1 MGVSS
6 TKSAGTT
13 TVGGCTAGRQPT
25 GTRPPPGWQCPYAT
39 AGPTPAE
46 DARVARDQVAIVH
59 DYLTQRG
66 GAERVVLAMA
76 RAFPRAPIY
85 TSLYEPE
92 STFGEFA
99 HHEVRVTGL
108 NRVGLLRR
116 RHRLALPLL
125 APSFS
130 RLVVDADVGLCS
142 TSGWSHGA
150 GVTGRKVVYWH
161 APARWLYQTDRYLGR
176 REIGSPSPD
185 LQRVGLRV
193 LSPAL
198 RSWDRRA
205 ARSGD
210 RSLVNSSATLDRV
223 RALYGITAEV
233 LPPPPA
239 LLAGGPSRPIP
250 GIEAGFWLCVARL
263 LPYKNVDAV
272 IEAIAARPGDRLIVV
287 GTGPEQERLRGLAS
301 PAVTFAGQI
310 EDDQMRWC
318 YENCRALVS
327 ASYEDFGLTPLEA
340 ASFGRPSAVLDFGG
354 HRDTVIPDRTG
365 ILFRRPEPRA
375 VAEALGRIAERK
387 WDETVLREHVER
399 FSESR
404 FAARL
409 QSVVAEEL
417 EVAGTDR

>member
-1 MGVSS
+1 ML
-6 TKSAGTT
+6 AG
-13 TVGGCTAGRQPT
+13 
-25 GTRPPPGWQCPYAT
+25 
-39 AGPTPAE
+39 

-92 STFGEFA
+92 LTFGEFA
-99 HHEVRVTGL
+99 DFEVRVTGL

-150 GVTGRKVVYWH
+150 GVTGRKVIYWH
-161 APARWLYQTDRYLGR
+161 TPARWLYQADRYLRR
-176 REIGSPSPD
+176 REIGGRSLD
-185 LQRVGLRV
+185 LQRAGLAV

-198 RSWDRRA
+198 RSWDRQA
-205 ARSGD
+205 ASSGD

-223 RALYGITAEV
+223 LAVYGITAEV
-233 LPPPPA
+233 LPPPPT
-239 LLAGGPSRPIP
+239 LLAGGPSRAIP
-250 GIEAGFWLCVARL
+250 GIEPGFWLCVARL
-263 LPYKNVDAV
+263 LPYKNVDTV
-272 IEAIAARPGDRLIVV
+272 IEAIQTRPGDRLIVV
-287 GTGPEQERLRGLAS
+287 GTGPEQERLRGLAR
-301 PAVTFAGQI
+301 PAVTFAGRI
-310 EDDQMRWC
+310 DDDQMRWC

-365 ILFRRPEPRA
+365 ILFRWPEPLV
-375 VAEALGRIAERK
+375 VAEALARIADRE

-399 FSESR
+399 FAEGR

-409 QSVVAEEL
+409 QNVVSEEL
-417 EVAGTDR
+417 EVGLTDR